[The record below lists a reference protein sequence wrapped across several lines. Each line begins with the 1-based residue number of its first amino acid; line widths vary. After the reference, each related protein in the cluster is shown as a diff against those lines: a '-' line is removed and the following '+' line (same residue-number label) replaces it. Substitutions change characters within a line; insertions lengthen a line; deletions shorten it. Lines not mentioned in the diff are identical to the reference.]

1 MGSVRTSARRVV
13 LALVLGAGTAGNPSA
28 ARAQEHPTHSAD
40 PKARAADLYRQSA
53 ESYRKGDF
61 ATTIDLLRQAYALDP
76 QPVLLYNLARAY
88 EGTGDTD
95 QAIDT
100 YKKYLQ
106 ADPNTKDR
114 GAIEQRITTLERERD
129 ERIAL
134 QKQSEADR
142 KRAEEEEAARAAAAA
157 KQKKEA
163 PPPHHRSAIPYI
175 VGGIGIGGLGTG
187 VVLGLMATS
196 QHASARDEP
205 QQLQAENEQNR
216 AKTYATASTVAFIA
230 GGALLAI
237 GTTWWILDGGSSKA
251 STQSARLGVSPGGL
265 LFEGMFQ

>member
-1 MGSVRTSARRVV
+1 MRSVGTSARRVV
-13 LALVLGAGTAGNPSA
+13 FALVLGVATAGNVSIAHAQDRPS
-28 ARAQEHPTHSAD
+28 HPTD
-40 PKARAADLYRQSA
+40 PKSRAAELYKQSA

-61 ATTIDLLRQAYALDP
+61 ATTIDLLREAYSLDP

-88 EGTGDTD
+88 EGIGDTD
-95 QAIDT
+95 GAIDT
-100 YKKYLQ
+100 YKKYLD

-114 GAIEQRITTLERERD
+114 GAIEQRIATLQRERD
-129 ERIAL
+129 EKIAL

-142 KRAEEEEAARAAAAA
+142 KRAQEEAARAAAAA

-163 PPPHHRSAIPYI
+163 PPHHRSALPYI

-196 QHASARDEP
+196 QHSSARDEP

-216 AKTYATASTVAFIA
+216 AKTYATASTISFIA

-237 GTTWWILDGGSSKA
+237 GTTWWILDGSSGKA
-251 STQSARLGVSPGGL
+251 STQSARLGVTPGGL
-265 LFEGMFQ
+265 LLEGKFQ